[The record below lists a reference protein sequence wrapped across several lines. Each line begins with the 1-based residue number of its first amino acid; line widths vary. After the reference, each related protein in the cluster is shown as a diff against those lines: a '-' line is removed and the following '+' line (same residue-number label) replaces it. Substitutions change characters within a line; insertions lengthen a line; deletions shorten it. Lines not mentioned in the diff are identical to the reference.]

1 MIHEYA
7 ILYFEI
13 NLFSF
18 VLIGIIL
25 HKTRG
30 LSKMVAQRNFAMS
43 IIAEM
48 VFFASDTIFV
58 LVNEGVMP
66 GNSIVLMTCKEVYF
80 FSTALMCFFWFL
92 YFEYLRQTNFARK
105 RINVIRSSS
114 IIWLMLLL
122 LAANLV
128 GRFLFYVDNDGVY
141 HRGPLFV
148 LTYVLS
154 YSYIVV
160 AFVRTVID
168 IVNDKEQDKNS
179 FLIKLALFPIAP
191 GIAGVLQFVYP
202 RLPVA
207 CVAMSI
213 TTLVLYLLWT
223 DQLISLDPLT
233 GLNNRKQLNHVFE
246 NMIRNHTDNE
256 RMCLYLIDANHFK
269 RINDTYGHLQGDK
282 ALRLIAD
289 SMRLSCKGITKGTI
303 LARYGGDEFV
313 ILTALSGEDEGM
325 DLKQRIVSNLAEIAA
340 REKLPFELTV
350 SVGMAYAEKSES
362 LKELMEKADEAMYLE
377 KKQL

>member
-1 MIHEYA
+1 MLHEYA

-18 VLIGIIL
+18 VLIGIIF

-66 GNSIVLMTCKEVYF
+66 GNSIVLMACKEIYF
-80 FSTALMCFFWFL
+80 LSTALMCFFWFL
-92 YFEYLRQTNFARK
+92 YFEYLRETNFARK

-114 IIWLMLLL
+114 IIWLMILLL
-122 LAANLV
+122 VANLA
-128 GRFLFYVDNDGVY
+128 GKFLFYVDNDGVY

-154 YSYIVV
+154 YCYIVV
-160 AFVRTVID
+160 AFVRVVIN
-168 IVNDKEQDKNS
+168 IANDKGQEKKS
-179 FLIKLALFPIAP
+179 FLMKLALFPIAP
-191 GIAGVLQFVYP
+191 GIAGILQFIYP
-202 RLPVA
+202 RLPAA
-207 CVAMSI
+207 CFTMSI

-233 GLNNRKQLNHVFE
+233 GLNNRKQLVHSFE
-246 NMIRNHTDNE
+246 NMIRTHTDSE
-256 RMCLYLIDANHFK
+256 RICLYLIDANHFK
-269 RINDTYGHLQGDK
+269 EINDTYGHLQGDR
-282 ALRLIAD
+282 ALKLIAE
-289 SMRLSCKGITKGTI
+289 SMRISCKGIPKGTI

-313 ILTALSGEDEGM
+313 ILTVRGGEDESV
-325 DLKQRIVSNLAEIAA
+325 DLKQRIISNLAELVA
-340 REKLPFELTV
+340 REKLPFDLTV

-377 KKQL
+377 KKQR